1 MSNNWFEIRNAVN
14 DVTEIFV
21 YDQIGEDFFG
31 EGVTAK
37 NFIEELGKVS
47 SKNIHLHINSPGG
60 SVFDGIAIANALERH
75 PATVTSYIDGLAASI
90 ATIIALAGE
99 KVVMSGN
106 SLFMVHNPSVMA
118 GGTAEDLRKHADLL
132 DKVRDTLVNTYQAK
146 TGMATEDL
154 VAVLDAETWYSA
166 DEAYAAGFVDE
177 ITEPIRMAAKFDL
190 SKLPFNHVPDS
201 LIESDE
207 QAVINEIVKPAEAP
221 QITPTP
227 KESES
232 ELENFEL
239 EVASVKDEVAELRR
253 TVEANAQVVAPVVAT
268 VPYRN
273 AGEYAKALVAR
284 EDAAIALFRSATNAA
299 TTSADTVALPGWLG
313 QINDLIAN
321 NRPALNS
328 FSKAAL
334 PASGMTVEYAHV
346 SANTLAVGVQD
357 PENEAL
363 SFGNIAIDTVSA
375 PVVTYGGYTSYSKQV
390 VERSTV
396 NFVDTAIRALAI
408 QYAKATNAAV
418 VAKLAG
424 LDFTGKVFDADG
436 GTAAS
441 LIEGIAGGA
450 AYINGATG
458 LAPEFILCNANSY
471 VALMKIVGSDGR
483 PVVNV
488 DGAGVNNIG
497 SASVPGLRGQLLG
510 LPVIV
515 DAQIAD
521 GVVYLANSAALQ
533 TLESAGAPVRLQDG
547 DITTLTDSL
556 SVYGYIAT
564 TVPFEGAVVKLD
576 ITA

>member
-1 MSNNWFEIRNAVN
+1 MSEIETRSLELRLENLEERTITGLAVPYGQDANIGGMYTERFAPGAIDSVEDVKLFYGHETPIGVVVAGRDTDGGYEITAKVSETSLGN
-14 DVTEIFV
+14 DVLTLMRDGALNKFSVGFIPVSQE
-21 YDQIGEDFFG
+21 Q
-31 EGVTAK
+31 EGST
-37 NFIEELGKVS
+37 ITRTKVS
-47 SKNIHLHINSPGG
+47 LKEV
-60 SVFDGIAIANALERH
+60 SVVPF
-75 PATVTSYIDGLAASI
+75 PAYAGASI
-90 ATIIALAGE
+90 TEVREESPSEPEII
-99 KVVMSGN
+99 
-106 SLFMVHNPSVMA
+106 
-118 GGTAEDLRKHADLL
+118 T
-132 DKVRDTLVNTYQAK
+132 
-146 TGMATEDL
+146 
-154 VAVLDAETWYSA
+154 
-166 DEAYAAGFVDE
+166 
-177 ITEPIRMAAKFDL
+177 
-190 SKLPFNHVPDS
+190 
-201 LIESDE
+201 
-207 QAVINEIVKPAEAP
+207 
-221 QITPTP
+221 
-227 KESES
+227 ESES
-232 ELENFEL
+232 ELENNIEL
-239 EVASVKDEVAELRR
+239 DVRSVQDEVAELRR
-253 TVEANAQVVAPVVAT
+253 EIATIATPTAIEAPVAS
-268 VPYRN
+268 YRN
-273 AGEYAKALVAR
+273 AGEYAKALFAR
-284 EDAAIALFRSATNAA
+284 EDEAVALFRAA
-299 TTSADTVALPGWLG
+299 TTTADTVALPGFIG
-313 QINDLIAN
+313 QINDLIEN

-328 FSKAAL
+328 FSSAAL
-334 PASGMTVEYAHV
+334 PASGMTVEYAYV
-346 SANTLAVGVQD
+346 SSNTLAVGVQD

-375 PVVTYGGYTSYSKQV
+375 PVVTYGGYTSMSKQV

-418 VAKLAG
+418 VAKLAS

-436 GTAAS
+436 GTASS

-450 AYINGATG
+450 AYINNATG

-515 DAQIAD
+515 DGQIAD

-547 DITTLTDSL
+547 DITTLTDSI

-564 TVPFEGAVVKLD
+564 TVPFAGAIVKLD